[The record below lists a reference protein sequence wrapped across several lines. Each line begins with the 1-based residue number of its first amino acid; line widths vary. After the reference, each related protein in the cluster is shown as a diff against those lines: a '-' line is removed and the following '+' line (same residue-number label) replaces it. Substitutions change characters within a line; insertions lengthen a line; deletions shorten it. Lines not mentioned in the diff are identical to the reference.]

1 MYVYTR
7 VKHWIWLRVC
17 IYFPRCQPLQITSQ
31 GRSRLATCMLFS
43 RASMMRQGV
52 TFPNPDTRKTKGI
65 GPRKT
70 STYSLALL
78 FSFIFFI
85 VLCGMVWISMLSIA
99 WTLEHTIKEGYVV
112 QALLS
117 YARRYWRKSLIKTTL
132 TPEAVQLQA
141 VCRPN
146 DRRAR
151 ETCRKA
157 TRSGEGTTDSFILI
171 YLAYGWSEGIKGMN
185 IYFFYRTR
193 TAPVPESMSAASAES
208 AREETWHF
216 MTGRHF

>member
-7 VKHWIWLRVC
+7 VKQYVYISR
-17 IYFPRCQPLQITSQ
+17 RQPLHADHISGEITLGNLHAVFASIDDETE
-31 GRSRLATCMLFS
+31 GNLSKSRYKKDKRDWASKDFHLKPSIVFFYFFS
-43 RASMMRQGV
+43 
-52 TFPNPDTRKTKGI
+52 
-65 GPRKT
+65 
-70 STYSLALL
+70 
-78 FSFIFFI
+78 

-141 VCRPN
+141 VCGPN

-157 TRSGEGTTDSFILI
+157 TRSGEGTTDSFIL
-171 YLAYGWSEGIKGMN
+171 
-185 IYFFYRTR
+185 
-193 TAPVPESMSAASAES
+193 
-208 AREETWHF
+208 
-216 MTGRHF
+216 